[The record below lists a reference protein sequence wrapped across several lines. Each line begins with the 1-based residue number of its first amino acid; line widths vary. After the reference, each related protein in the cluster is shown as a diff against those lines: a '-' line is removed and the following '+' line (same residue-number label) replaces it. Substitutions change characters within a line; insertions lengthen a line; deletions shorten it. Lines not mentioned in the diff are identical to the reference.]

1 MGVLAGWEVGRE
13 GGELMLMARGI
24 RVADPLDAFV
34 VAKTAFCDGSRQGSG
49 CVFPVGFG
57 GQHRTPGWGRAGR
70 LIHAGPEIN
79 GPALQQR
86 PGEAG
91 RQSEDQQGWH

>member
-1 MGVLAGWEVGRE
+1 MGVLGGWEVGRE
-13 GGELMLMARGI
+13 GGELVLMARGI
-24 RVADPLDAFV
+24 RVADPLHAFV

-49 CVFPVGFG
+49 CVFPVGLG

-79 GPALQQR
+79 GPALQQQ
-86 PGEAG
+86 PGKAA
-91 RQSEDQQGWH
+91 RQSEDQHSWH